1 MQNNIIHSPKEDLR
15 SSLSKNSIYE
25 LIFSL
30 EQYKVFLRIA
40 IPLMSI
46 FFNLLI
52 FGFVRVYVPL
62 LEVVVGCTIF
72 LVLVGIFYGLN
83 HYIDEV
89 FFHLK
94 SFLYRS
100 KVISFIFFFL
110 YSSLLFFGIASI
122 IQREAKFLQG
132 GLAEYALW
140 GFVLI
145 VSIICGSYSTPFFIR
160 QHARETIH
168 RLKKSEYRSLRIKEL
183 PPTNVVKFIGS
194 IVLYFIFCFVG
205 ALILIGTIF
214 LFIR

>member
-1 MQNNIIHSPKEDLR
+1 MKIFFIKNIIL
-15 SSLSKNSIYE
+15 LN
-25 LIFSL
+25 F
-30 EQYKVFLRIA
+30 FL
-40 IPLMSI
+40 L
-46 FFNLLI
+46 F
-52 FGFVRVYVPL
+52 
-62 LEVVVGCTIF
+62 IF
-72 LVLVGIFYGLN
+72 LY
-83 HYIDEV
+83 
-89 FFHLK
+89 
-94 SFLYRS
+94 
-100 KVISFIFFFL
+100 ISFIFFFL
-110 YSSLLFFGIASI
+110 YNSLLFFGIASI